1 MLMTSFADTKGGRIF
16 KSKFNGWEYVMNN
29 VVNNE
34 KILEFFFFFFNYNE
48 RTGVAVVQQ
57 VVCWLIRRKARV
69 RVPGQTSKQNTKIIS
84 SAISSQQISGK
95 NSESKKKN
103 CHEKFLKKISFGVDF
118 KLQVPPLMYKI
129 NTRNISGV
137 RNQVNNPD

>member
-48 RTGVAVVQQ
+48 RTGVAVV
-57 VVCWLIRRKARV
+57 
-69 RVPGQTSKQNTKIIS
+69 
-84 SAISSQQISGK
+84 
-95 NSESKKKN
+95 
-103 CHEKFLKKISFGVDF
+103 
-118 KLQVPPLMYKI
+118 
-129 NTRNISGV
+129 
-137 RNQVNNPD
+137 